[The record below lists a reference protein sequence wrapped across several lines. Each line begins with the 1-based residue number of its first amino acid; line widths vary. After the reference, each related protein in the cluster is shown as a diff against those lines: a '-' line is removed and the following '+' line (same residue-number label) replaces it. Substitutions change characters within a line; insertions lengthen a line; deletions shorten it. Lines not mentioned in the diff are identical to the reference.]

1 MSAFSEERF
10 TPLRDMS
17 TRKSSS
23 PEFEMRLL
31 HRLEGHG
38 GAVRYCTVDPG
49 GKILATCS
57 TDGKIN
63 LWSIAT
69 GENIRTL
76 KDGHSAEVTSC
87 SFCSFGSILASSS
100 RDKKVILWN
109 YQTGK
114 RASRLGRFMTLYI
127 EFLLMRFNEKRWEN
141 YGIFFKHNL
150 V

>member
-1 MSAFSEERF
+1 MSTFSDEKF

-17 TRKSSS
+17 TRKGSS
-23 PEFEMRLL
+23 PKFEKRML
-31 HRLEGHG
+31 HRVQGHG
-38 GAVRYCTVDPG
+38 GAIVHCAVDPG

-57 TDGKIN
+57 TDGKIS
-63 LWSIAT
+63 LWSITT
-69 GENIRTL
+69 GENLRTL

-114 RASRLGRFMTLYI
+114 RASRLGRIFYLTYYI
-127 EFLLMRFNEKRWEN
+127 L
-141 YGIFFKHNL
+141 
-150 V
+150 